1 MESNPHVTPFSRT
14 RLVAILIAGICSLAV
29 TSLAA
34 DSYRWKDKD
43 GKVHYGAAVPAE
55 YADQPYDIINDS
67 GLVIEHV
74 EDTSSLPLEDI
85 AEKKIQEEE
94 ESLVS
99 EEKRQMQFDRLLVI
113 RYSSEE
119 EILKALE
126 LEIGQLNY
134 DLNVIAKSS
143 EVTNAAIREQISQAA
158 DRQRAGQQISAEQ
171 QKSIDQLYA
180 RQIRDEKRH
189 LGMGKREDRIRARFE
204 AELERYRYLTSDAQ
218 NTDQEPADQG

>member
-1 MESNPHVTPFSRT
+1 MESNPHITPFSRT
-14 RLVAILIAGICSLAV
+14 RFVAILIAGICSLAV

-74 EDTSSLPLEDI
+74 EDTSLSLEVI
-85 AEKKIQEEE
+85 AEKKIMEEE

-99 EEKRQMQFDRLLVI
+99 EEKRQMQFDRLLVV

-126 LEIGQLNY
+126 LEVGQLGY
-134 DLNVIAKSS
+134 DLNVITKSS
-143 EVTNAAIREQISQAA
+143 NVTNVAIREQISQAA

-180 RQIRDEKRH
+180 RQIRDEKRR
-189 LGMGKREDRIRARFE
+189 LSMSKREDRIRARFE